1 MNSHRTTDQTTVFG
15 IVGGPESL
23 AGMDM
28 ATKLSK
34 SASARTDGEHI
45 HVILEQ
51 IPREQGKP
59 CSRNDHPSAFKL
71 NVYDTIQ
78 RLVEQKADYIILPCF
93 TSHTFLDE
101 LAQEVC
107 IPILNMM
114 QGLHRH
120 VETQDPRCRRIGIMT
135 SDYVREKNLFERY
148 FPAPDYELI
157 YPDPDVQSHLLMEAI
172 DSPEGIKA
180 GHTGGE
186 TTGKLK
192 RTCSHLVGKGAEW
205 IIPGFAEIPVVFDI
219 LQIKQAFPLVDSN
232 QVYADWAIESF
243 RSATRPKTF
252 KIGIIGG
259 VGPSA
264 TVDFMDK
271 IIRKTPAAKDQEHVK
286 MIIEHNPQIPDRTAH
301 LVGDGEDPTLALYS
315 CAKQLE
321 RNNADL
327 IAIPC
332 NTAHAFVDL
341 LQKRLAIPIV
351 NMIDEVVAF
360 ASKHFPGERG
370 VGLLAT
376 TGTVQSRIY
385 HRAFASTGMQ
395 LVAPDEATQAL
406 VMEAIYGKEGIK
418 AGFIVGK
425 PRELLLKA
433 GKYLTEQGAGILILG
448 CTEIPLVFQ
457 GLERVTLRGKEIAL
471 LDPTSIL
478 AEKCLEMIGR
488 GRS

>member
-1 MNSHRTTDQTTVFG
+1 MNSNRTTDRKTVFG
-15 IVGGPESL
+15 IVDGLGSL
-23 AGMDM
+23 AGVDV
-28 ATKLSK
+28 ASKLSK
-34 SASARTDGEHI
+34 SVSTRDDNECF

-51 IPREQGKP
+51 PPKEEGKSG
-59 CSRNDHPSAFKL
+59 SRNDPPSAFKL
-71 NVYDTIQ
+71 NIYDAIQ
-78 RLVEQKADYIILPCF
+78 RLIEQKADYVILPCF
-93 TSHTFLDE
+93 TSHAFLDE
-101 LAQEVC
+101 LVQEVR

-114 QGLHRH
+114 QGLRWH
-120 VETQDPRCRRIGIMT
+120 VETRHPRCRRIGIMT
-135 SDYVREKNLFERY
+135 SDYVREKKLFKRY

-157 YPDPDVQSHLLMEAI
+157 YPDDEVQSNLLMEAI
-172 DSPEGIKA
+172 DGPEGIKA
-180 GHTGGE
+180 GHSGGE
-186 TTGKLK
+186 AIGKLK
-192 RTCSHLVGKGAEW
+192 RTCVHLMEKGAEL
-205 IIPGFAEIPVVFDI
+205 IIPGFAEIPVVYDD
-219 LQIKQAFPLVDSN
+219 LQKEQAFPLVDSN
-232 QVYADWAIESF
+232 QVYADWAIESH

-264 TVDFMDK
+264 TVDFMNK

-286 MIIEHNPQIPDRTAH
+286 MIVEHNPQIPDRTAH

-315 CAKQLE
+315 CAKKLE
-321 RNNADL
+321 RNDADL

-341 LQKRLAIPIV
+341 IQKRLTIPIV

-395 LVAPDEATQAL
+395 LIAPDEATQAL

-418 AGFIVGK
+418 AGFTRGK

-433 GKYLTEQGAGILILG
+433 GEYLVEQGAGILILG
-448 CTEIPLVFQ
+448 CTEIPLVFEGVQ
-457 GLERVTLRGKEIAL
+457 SITLRGKEIAL

-488 GRS
+488 GHS